1 MRVSGSAD
9 NAGLRPAF
17 VDYRALGARYKRLI
31 EQFRTG
37 RHVHAYLLAGP
48 QGIGKRTFARYLSA
62 VLFCQSEGKPCGVC
76 SQCAQILDGKHS
88 SVTEVSPEGGKAIPI
103 DRIREL
109 VSLSSMHSLDGRE
122 RIILIEPM
130 ESLTPQAQN
139 CLLKSLEEPET
150 NVIYFLLSH
159 DPSSLLDTILSR
171 CLVFKLAP
179 WPGDLLIRYLRSLGY
194 PGDKAERA
202 AALSGG
208 NVGES
213 LSMLAETDDSGAQAA
228 LAQILGM
235 QNARD
240 AVRCCAMLKDKAGS
254 GDQILLL
261 LEQVLQQGMLVK
273 AGLLHKQLLDNSPFA
288 AMMQNASLQE
298 MAELTEQVIRARKLK
313 MSNVNWQSNA
323 DQLIF
328 KLLEA
333 KNKWQKS

>member
-1 MRVSGSAD
+1 LRVSGRVE

-17 VDYRALGARYKRLI
+17 MDYRALSARYERLI

-48 QGIGKRTFARYLSA
+48 QGIGKRTFARYLSS
-62 VLFCQSEGKPCGVC
+62 VLLCESDNKPCCVC
-76 SQCAQILDGKHS
+76 SQCAQIHDGKHS

-139 CLLKSLEEPET
+139 CLLKSLEEPVT

-179 WPGDLLIRYLRSLGY
+179 WPSGVLTTYLLGLGF
-194 PGDKAERA
+194 PGDKVERA

-208 NVGES
+208 NVGEA
-213 LSMLAETDDSGAQAA
+213 LSMLAETDDDGAEAA

-240 AVRCCAMLKDKAGS
+240 AVRCSAMLKDRAGS
-254 GDQILLL
+254 GDSILLL
-261 LEQVLQQGMLVK
+261 LEQVLQQGMLIK
-273 AGLLHKQLLDNSPFA
+273 SGLLHKQLLDNTPFGA
-288 AMMQNASLQE
+288 VMQSASLQE
-298 MAELTEQVIRARKLK
+298 LAVLTEQVIRARKLK
-313 MSNVNWQSNA
+313 MSNVNWQSNV
-323 DQLIF
+323 DQLIY

-333 KNKWQKS
+333 KGTWQKS